1 MIATHS
7 IETPVNAV
15 GAVSIITICSDDLD
29 ALTNQLGLGTI
40 GIGQMT
46 LRTVLGLDEALIA
59 RFDQGSIMMMPHG
72 GIGNTRAISRALTNA
87 GVLMKPVDDPCVMYP
102 EAQDIHEARM
112 LATLAR
118 APSPLAVDVLLG
130 HLDRC
135 RSGLST
141 EHSDKQS
148 QLDHLIN
155 PALVVMVGR
164 ANIGKS
170 SLVNALAGS
179 SVAMVADHEGTTR
192 DHVGVMLELG
202 GLVVRWVDT
211 PGIDERV
218 EVSDELAITEPVIR
232 SADLIIHAIDHDDAE
247 GALDPRL
254 AAYICEGTRVV
265 RVGLR
270 SDLGESKAE
279 VDLRCSVKT
288 GDGIDQVAGG
298 IRDRLID
305 PSILSNP
312 GAWRFWDS

>member
-1 MIATHS
+1 MNATHS
-7 IETPVNAV
+7 IESPINAM
-15 GAVSIITICSDDLD
+15 GAVSIITLRSDDVD
-29 ALTNQLGLGTI
+29 ALTVRLGLGMV
-40 GIGQMT
+40 GVGQIS

-59 RFDQGSIMMMPHG
+59 RFDQGSVMLMPHG
-72 GIGNTRAISRALTNA
+72 GIGNTRAISKALSGA
-87 GVLMKPVDDPCVMYP
+87 DVPMRRVDDPSVLYP

-112 LATLAR
+112 LAVLAR
-118 APSPLAVDVLLG
+118 APSPLALDVLLKQPE
-130 HLDRC
+130 LW
-135 RSGLST
+135 RSDPVAEWS
-141 EHSDKQS
+141 ESHA

-192 DHVGVMLELG
+192 DHVGVMLDLG

-218 EVSDELAITEPVIR
+218 EVGDELAMAEPVIR
-232 SADLIIHAIDHDDAE
+232 GADLIVHAIDHDDAD
-247 GALDPRL
+247 GVMDPRL
-254 AAYICEGTRVV
+254 SESISEGTRVV

-270 SDLGESKAE
+270 SDLGDSRAP
-279 VDLRCSVKT
+279 VDLRCSVKA
-288 GDGIDQVAGG
+288 GIGIDHVASG
-298 IRDRLID
+298 IRDRLVD
-305 PSILSNP
+305 PVVLSDP